1 MQNNTE
7 CLNFYIVDTDQ
18 TALLSAEACELLGL
32 LTVNTVNSVD
42 ILTKD
47 SYEPLTRSQLLD
59 DYKDVF
65 EGLGSFPGE
74 YKIETDPSV
83 RPVQHQPRKVH
94 QAMKREIHTKLK
106 DLENRGVI
114 KKVTTPTD
122 WISSMLIVKKPGK
135 LRICIDP
142 RDLNKAIKRSHYIMP
157 TLEDILPNLA
167 NAKVFSV
174 LDAREGFWHIKLDE
188 RSSYLTTFW
197 TPFGR
202 YRW

>member
-174 LDAREGFWHIKLDE
+174 LDAREGF
-188 RSSYLTTFW
+188 
-197 TPFGR
+197 
-202 YRW
+202 